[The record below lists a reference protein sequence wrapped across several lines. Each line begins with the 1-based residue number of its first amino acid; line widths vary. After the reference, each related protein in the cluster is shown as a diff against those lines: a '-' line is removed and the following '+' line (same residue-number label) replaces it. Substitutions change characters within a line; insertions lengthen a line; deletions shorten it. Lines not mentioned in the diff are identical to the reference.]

1 MAMKLKTKMLV
12 DRFAGIISAWPEVEC
27 ISLNEAALP
36 DTLDPYFALIFDIYY
51 EGTIPDP
58 EERCKLYGEDVTAFE
73 SSHSRTLGISG
84 GSKDRFLLNDLPVRM
99 EYKPLKLIEE
109 RVSIADTKLDSLW
122 LIKDSGT
129 YGFYR
134 LAHGELIYSRSGWI
148 KGIRGR
154 IENLGDDYWHLM
166 RNAHESKMEHFL
178 SDLGAAVFQKDE
190 FNYLIS
196 AAGFIKSACLTLF
209 CINRRFEPSHK
220 AYYNQVIELPK
231 LPESFKAQFGA
242 FLVLDPEK
250 ETERSFSLA
259 KLIARGIVTL

>member
-1 MAMKLKTKMLV
+1 
-12 DRFAGIISAWPEVEC
+12 
-27 ISLNEAALP
+27 
-36 DTLDPYFALIFDIYY
+36 
-51 EGTIPDP
+51 
-58 EERCKLYGEDVTAFE
+58 
-73 SSHSRTLGISG
+73 
-84 GSKDRFLLNDLPVRM
+84 
-99 EYKPLKLIEE
+99 
-109 RVSIADTKLDSLW
+109 
-122 LIKDSGT
+122 
-129 YGFYR
+129 
-134 LAHGELIYSRSGWI
+134 
-148 KGIRGR
+148 
-154 IENLGDDYWHLM
+154 M

-220 AYYNQVIELPK
+220 AYYNQVIELPI
-231 LPESFKAQFGA
+231 LSESFKAQFGA